1 MPPSTEPST
10 WVDSVLRAGSVVLA
24 LAIVGLSLGP
34 APEEPTFDIS
44 DKVIHGLAY
53 FSLTLAVLLAWV
65 GRPGR
70 LAQPLQVALSVTLVI
85 VSGGLLVELAQS
97 LVSRQT
103 EILDALANALG
114 AGLALGLW
122 ALVMRASP
130 ERS

>member
-1 MPPSTEPST
+1 MPSSPEPPT
-10 WVDSVLRAGSVVLA
+10 WVDKSLRAGSVVLA

-34 APEEPTFDIS
+34 APEEPTFQIS

-70 LAQPLQVALSVTLVI
+70 LAQSFQVAVAATLVV

-97 LVSRQT
+97 LVSRQI
-103 EILDALANALG
+103 EVLDALANALG
-114 AGLALGLW
+114 AGLAFAVW
-122 ALVMRASP
+122 SLVIRASP
-130 ERS
+130 EQN

>member
-1 MPPSTEPST
+1 MPPPSPEPPT
-10 WVDSVLRAGSVVLA
+10 WVDKALRAGSVALA
-24 LAIVGLSLGP
+24 LAIVVLSLGP

-44 DKVIHGLAY
+44 DKVIHVLAY

-70 LAQPLQVALSVTLVI
+70 LAQPLQIALSVTLVI

-103 EILDALANALG
+103 ELLDALANALG
-114 AGLALGLW
+114 AGLALCLW
-122 ALVMRASP
+122 FLLLRPART
-130 ERS
+130 